1 MRLVA
6 RPWPWPAVDDRHDH
20 LGRVYGRCGQDDRT
34 VREQTNHRHLLVRG
48 AGGVVRHGGRGQHQE
63 QKHEFNHLFLLLMIS
78 FDNTLL

>member
-34 VREQTNHRHLLVRG
+34 VREQTNHRNLLVRG
-48 AGGVVRHGGRGQHQE
+48 AGGVVRHGGCGQHQHQDHNE
-63 QKHEFNHLFLLLMIS
+63 PNHQNLLFS
-78 FDNTLL
+78 DD